1 MSTQGSQEISIS
13 HSRKKVVMDGSD
25 YIIELLV
32 KKKIDTVFTVP
43 GAQIDTLFNKL
54 SLSSAIKPVVC
65 SHEAGAAFMADGYAR
80 MKNVPGVV
88 LVNGGPGLSNL
99 VTEISVAQ
107 SENVPLLVISG
118 DVPTELAHRQA
129 FQDAGEWGLK
139 DLFIT
144 RSITKYSCSV
154 QQIGQLSDRMEKAF
168 DALEKEPKGAA
179 HVIIPSDL
187 FSGRVPEKTTCNDP
201 SPRQTTFSSNNIE
214 KIEELLLNLPKIL
227 IYAGESLKK
236 HSSLTSLIK
245 VCEHYSVPVL
255 TTYGSKGLI
264 PENHPLN
271 FGNSGYAGRKF
282 SNQLLLSKSLEGIIY
297 LGAKLNERNTLNW
310 NSELFSPERTSI
322 HVDFDTV
329 NTMFDRY
336 KHIQR
341 IIDSPRA
348 CLTELAD
355 KIKTLSP
362 EIIQQRNQWLAELHA
377 ELCEYSI
384 PRQNSVEKG
393 LEPAWIVEKLN
404 KLLPDDAVLFVDSG
418 QHRVFPGFYYRV
430 TNKRS
435 FFTSSITSSTGWAV
449 CAAIG
454 AKKAD
459 PEKPVYVIS
468 GDTCMR
474 MHGLDIQTAVREK
487 LPVVF
492 LVFNNRTM
500 GSVLAR
506 QMKLETPLRSLVNHY
521 DNNWKMFAESFGA
534 YGANVDTEKSLDE
547 ELKKSAQLSDK
558 PSIIDIN
565 LTFPSYLPEEI
576 FTKSAFA

>member
-1 MSTQGSQEISIS
+1 M
-13 HSRKKVVMDGSD
+13 
-25 YIIELLV
+25 
-32 KKKIDTVFTVP
+32 
-43 GAQIDTLFNKL
+43 
-54 SLSSAIKPVVC
+54 
-65 SHEAGAAFMADGYAR
+65 
-80 MKNVPGVV
+80 
-88 LVNGGPGLSNL
+88 
-99 VTEISVAQ
+99 
-107 SENVPLLVISG
+107 
-118 DVPTELAHRQA
+118 
-129 FQDAGEWGLK
+129 
-139 DLFIT
+139 
-144 RSITKYSCSV
+144 
-154 QQIGQLSDRMEKAF
+154 
-168 DALEKEPKGAA
+168 
-179 HVIIPSDL
+179 
-187 FSGRVPEKTTCNDP
+187 
-201 SPRQTTFSSNNIE
+201 
-214 KIEELLLNLPKIL
+214 

-236 HSSLTSLIK
+236 HSAAAPLIEI
-245 VCEHYSVPVL
+245 CERCRVPVL

-282 SNQLLLSKSLEGIIY
+282 ANELLLSKSLDGIIY

-310 NSELFSPERTSI
+310 NSELFSPERTSL

-329 NTMFDRY
+329 NTIFDRH

-341 IIDSPRA
+341 IIGSPRA
-348 CLTELAD
+348 CLAELAD
-355 KIKTLSP
+355 KISTPSP
-362 EIIQQRNQWLAELHA
+362 DIIQQRDQWLAELYA
-377 ELCEYSI
+377 EQCEYSI
-384 PRQNSVEKG
+384 PQQNSMEKG

-404 KLLPDDAVLFVDSG
+404 ALLPEDAVLFVDSG

-430 TNKRS
+430 TNKRD

-459 PEKPVYVIS
+459 PGKPVYVVS

-506 QMKLETPLRSLVNHY
+506 QMKLETPIRSLVNHY
-521 DNNWKMFAESFGA
+521 DNNWKMFAESFDA
-534 YGANVDTEKSLDE
+534 YGASVDTEKSLDK
-547 ELKKSAQLSDK
+547 ELKRSAQFSDK

-565 LTFPSYLPEEI
+565 LTFPSYLPEEF
-576 FTKSAFA
+576 FTTSAFA